1 MLSCF
6 QLLAIHLV
14 IVNALVITMPDIVG
28 LKTTTTINYVTE
40 SDDPSNWILRN
51 VFANGTTQIGGTL
64 SGSGSTTFAFQMTGP
79 HLLQALALT
88 DGTAASEPFYT
99 GNLFSPVDLSATSS
113 STSQSSTATTIVSS
127 SCPSSGSTG
136 STTRDRIGAIVGA
149 VIGGLGF
156 VAALLFFSLWFQL
169 RREHRRRGFS
179 QDTSA
184 SMHQIQFN
192 QQNDIQTLPR
202 THSTLFEL
210 ALPPLIPQHHP
221 KQIEEVSPTTV
232 ATLGTSEASNPVP
245 TSSSQGIGSQSGD
258 EQNQNQSGETLRREV
273 SLLRRELE
281 EIRHVHSYDPPPTY

>member
-1 MLSCF
+1 
-6 QLLAIHLV
+6 
-14 IVNALVITMPDIVG
+14 MPDIVG

-64 SGSGSTTFAFQMTGP
+64 SGSGSTTP

-113 STSQSSTATTIVSS
+113 STSQSSTATTIVSRFARYPHNQSFLSLNRTLS

-169 RREHRRRGFS
+169 RREHRQRGFS

-210 ALPPLIPQHHP
+210 ALPPLIPQRHP

>member
-1 MLSCF
+1 
-6 QLLAIHLV
+6 
-14 IVNALVITMPDIVG
+14 MPDIVG

-40 SDDPSNWILRN
+40 SDDPINWILRN

-64 SGSGSTTFAFQMTGP
+64 SGSGSTTFAFQMTGRITIP
-79 HLLQALALT
+79 PSLSHHYFRSRT

>member
-1 MLSCF
+1 
-6 QLLAIHLV
+6 
-14 IVNALVITMPDIVG
+14 MPDIVG

-64 SGSGSTTFAFQMTGP
+64 SGSGSTTFAFQMTGRAP
-79 HLLQALALT
+79 FTPSPSTITILPSLSHHCFRSRT

-127 SCPSSGSTG
+127 SCPSSGSMG

-169 RREHRRRGFS
+169 RREHRRGFS

-184 SMHQIQFN
+184 SMHQIEFN
-192 QQNDIQTLPR
+192 QENDIQTLPR

-210 ALPPLIPQHHP
+210 ALPPLIPQRHP

-245 TSSSQGIGSQSGD
+245 TSSSQRIGSQSGD